1 MVSEP
6 GGLGGDAAA
15 SWSRSTA
22 AGGLGGSVAAPPTE
36 NEDRLGGTPSC
47 PCTAPRTLPP
57 ETIAA
62 DAAMC
67 LLSPNPDVEG
77 PVTALGPTTVDRPVR
92 GGVLACTLTQLAAEE
107 VEAAPKVAAAG
118 LLPGCTACT
127 ACTVGAG
134 AEDRFTEGTLAR

>member
-36 NEDRLGGTPSC
+36 NEDRLGTPSC
-47 PCTAPRTLPP
+47 PCTAPQTLPP
-57 ETIAA
+57 KTIAA